1 MAKEFIKNLAPVI
14 VKQTEPGTNSAIY
27 NTETALYEEGII
39 IFDQEVTTESANC
52 LQNQLQYLSMQGKE
66 KVTIYIDSPGGSV
79 VAGLAM
85 LDTMMLLEK
94 KGMTIE
100 TICRGMAA
108 SMASLLLMCGS
119 KGHRFMMTN
128 STCMVHDLS
137 GGTHGKYKDM
147 EVDFQFST
155 SLRKKLIGIV
165 AKRTGK
171 SEADVEAKWFDAKD
185 HFMDWNEAKN
195 EGIIDE
201 VISADYDL

>member
-1 MAKEFIKNLAPVI
+1 MTKKKITALTPAI
-14 VKQTEPGTNSAIY
+14 VKELEPGRNSAIF
-27 NTETALYEEGII
+27 NTETALYEERVI

-52 LQNQLQYLSMQGKE
+52 LQNQLQYLAMQGDE
-66 KVTIYIDSPGGSV
+66 KITIYIDSPGGSV

-85 LDTMMLLEK
+85 LDTMMILEK
-94 KGMTIE
+94 RGIVIE

-137 GGTHGKYKDM
+137 GGTHGKYADM
-147 EVDFQFST
+147 DVDFQFST
-155 SLRKKLIGIV
+155 ALRKKLINIV

-171 SEADVEAKWFDAKD
+171 SEVDVESKWFDRID
-185 HFMDWNEAKN
+185 HFMSWDEAKK
-195 EGIIDE
+195 EGIIDD
-201 VISADYDL
+201 VIEANYDL